1 MSSDID
7 HAARDRRGAPLHD
20 ILLATFD
27 KTDDLHRAAALRALQ
42 RKESRVRGSENTFL
56 IRRPPDQ
63 LALRLTVQLKESEIA
78 ISEFKTPRTRAPSRL
93 TVSASSP
100 ALVWHYSRGNSR
112 LTVARNSSGV
122 AAWAIWRRKPRAPRC
137 PWP

>member
-42 RKESRVRGSENTFL
+42 RKESRVRGSENTFGFWPTADHFSL
-56 IRRPPDQ
+56 RPTLPGRD
-63 LALRLTVQLKESEIA
+63 S
-78 ISEFKTPRTRAPSRL
+78 PGPPSRKSRRREA
-93 TVSASSP
+93 VRNEVVDMDGASFP
-100 ALVWHYSRGNSR
+100 TPHRWLIVIAGP
-112 LTVARNSSGV
+112 
-122 AAWAIWRRKPRAPRC
+122 RRKGMSFAPGAT
-137 PWP
+137 